1 MRGHKLQLIVLGVF
15 VALFLFYPLAHIL
28 TFSLHDNGE
37 LSFHFFKI
45 LATTDTYQ
53 DLIIHSLNIA
63 LVVTTI
69 CSLAAYIVAL
79 FLTRFNVPCKKFLTA
94 LLITPLIVPPFVGV
108 IGLKQ
113 LFGRLGSINLFLLN
127 KNILQDPI
135 DWLGS
140 NGLIG
145 VVALQSVHLMP
156 ILFLILRASLLNS
169 HQALEEAALMS
180 GATPLRT
187 LIKITLPLTLPG
199 WFAGAS
205 LVFIASFTDLGTPL
219 MFDYREVISV
229 QIFNMLS
236 DINANPVGY
245 SLVVFTCVI
254 SIILFTLSRSLF
266 LYGGFVPT
274 DKYSRRASYVPA
286 SKATGCLVGGLI
298 LTYGFIACLPQLS
311 LILTASSE
319 RWFMTVFPEKLTIDN
334 FLLVFSHPLTARSI
348 AISILLSILATFLTV
363 VLGFTSAHII
373 ARGSPVIS
381 SVVESISLVP
391 LAIPGLVFAFGFI
404 GAFAGTIID
413 NRVNPL
419 PLLVFAYT
427 IRRLPTLVRTTTAGF
442 QEANKS
448 LEDAAYTVGAGRY
461 QTMRQIV
468 FPLVKGHL
476 YAGALLTFAYSMIEV
491 SDSLFLALEEKYYPI
506 AKAMYALI
514 GRPDGIELASALGVI
529 VMATLGIIFYFSQK
543 LTGSNLKTLS
553 LTIGV
558 LAVTSP
564 HSPASAD
571 ELVLLSPH
579 WEGIRHEFSE
589 AFARSWKQKTGKGV
603 HFRWLDVG
611 GTSDIVKYVKSE
623 FKRNPNS
630 IGVDIFFGGG
640 IDSFLELERFGLL
653 TPANIDKNIL
663 QEIPADIAGSPLYS
677 RSHLWFANS
686 MSTFGILCNLDALK
700 LLRKPVPRTWR
711 DLARPVYHSYISAGD
726 PRKSGSMHAM
736 YEIILQGYGWEEGW
750 QIIYRI
756 ARNTRRFTN
765 NASQVGKEITTGEA
779 LCGIVID
786 TYANET
792 AKRVGES
799 HVSFILPEDFV
810 SVNGDGAAILR
821 GAPNNEVAQAF
832 AEFLLTK
839 EAQNLWY
846 GKKGIDGGPRK
857 YEIGKLSVLPSIYDT
872 VIPASLFRSNPF
884 RLPNILSYN
893 ASLASSRWNIL
904 NDLFGAFIVDPHTDL
919 KTLPLNK
926 VPNEPPISEEM
937 VRTLQTTTPWG
948 DNQSLRAH
956 TLAEWSTRAQRLTS
970 EPSSKSKVSRLF
982 LLILLIVLTLTWGSR
997 RLR

>member
-1 MRGHKLQLIVLGVF
+1 MRGHKPQLIVLGVF

-28 TFSLHDNGE
+28 MFSLQENGE
-37 LSFHFFKI
+37 LSLRFFKI
-45 LATTDTYQ
+45 LVSTDLYN
-53 DLIIHSLNIA
+53 DLIFHSLNIA

-69 CSLAAYIVAL
+69 CTLVAYIVAFL
-79 FLTRFNVPCKKFLTA
+79 LTRFNVPFKKFLTA
-94 LLITPLIVPPFVGV
+94 LVIMPLIVPPFVGV

-113 LFGRLGSINLFLLN
+113 LFGRLGSINLFLLHN
-127 KNILQDPI
+127 NILQEPI

-169 HQALEEAALMS
+169 HQALEEAALMA

-199 WFAGAS
+199 WFAGAT
-205 LVFIASFTDLGTPL
+205 LVFISSFTDLGTPL

-245 SLVVFTCVI
+245 SLVVFTCII
-254 SIILFTLSRSLF
+254 SIVLFTLSRSLF
-266 LYGGFVPT
+266 LYGGFVST
-274 DKYSRRASYVPA
+274 DKYTRRAPYIRA
-286 SKATGCLVGGLI
+286 SKGTAYLLGALI
-298 LTYGFIACLPQLS
+298 LTYGFIACTPQLS

-319 RWFMTVFPEKLTIDN
+319 RWFMTVLPEKLSIDN

-348 AISILLSILATFLTV
+348 AISILLSVLATLLTV
-363 VLGFTSAHII
+363 ILGFTSAHII
-373 ARGSPVIS
+373 SRGSPAVS
-381 SVVESISLVP
+381 SVVESISLIP

-404 GAFAGTIID
+404 GAFAGTVID
-413 NRVNPL
+413 NRINPL

-427 IRRLPTLVRTTTAGF
+427 IRRVPTLVRTSTAGF

-448 LEDAAYTVGAGRY
+448 LEDAAYTVGAGRF
-461 QTMRQIV
+461 QTMRQII
-468 FPLVKGHL
+468 FPLIRGHV

-514 GRPDGIELASALGVI
+514 GRPDGVELASALGVI
-529 VMATLGIIFYFSQK
+529 VMATLVTLFYFSQK
-543 LTGSNLKTLS
+543 LSGSNLKTLS
-553 LTIGV
+553 LSIGI
-558 LAVTSP
+558 LAAASP
-564 HSPASAD
+564 HCLASAD

-579 WEGIRHEFSE
+579 WEGIRQEFAE
-589 AFARSWKQKTGKGV
+589 AFSRSWEQRTGKKV
-603 HFRWLDVG
+603 DFRWLDVG

-623 FKRNPNS
+623 FKRTPDS

-640 IDSFLELERFGLL
+640 IDSFIELERFGLL
-653 TPANIDKNIL
+653 TRATIDKHIL
-663 QEIPADIAGSPLYS
+663 RQIPPSIAGAPLFS
-677 RSHLWFANS
+677 EFHLWFANS

-700 LLRKPVPRTWR
+700 LLRKPVPRTWA
-711 DLARPVYHSYISAGD
+711 DLANPVYHSYISAGD

-736 YEIILQGYGWEEGW
+736 YEIILQGYGWEKGW

-765 NASQVGKEITTGEA
+765 NASQVGKDITTGEA

-786 TYANET
+786 TYASET
-792 AKRVGES
+792 AKRIGES

-810 SVNGDGAAILR
+810 SVNGDAAAILR
-821 GAPNNEVAQAF
+821 GAPNMEVAQAF

-846 GKKGIDGGPRK
+846 GKKGENGGPRK

-872 VIPASLFRSNPF
+872 VTPASLFRSNPF
-884 RLPNILSYN
+884 HLQNILSYN

-904 NDLFGAFIVDPHTDL
+904 NDLFGAFIVDPHTNL
-919 KTLPLNK
+919 KILPVNK
-926 VPNEPPISEEM
+926 LPDGPPISEEM
-937 VRTLQTTTPWG
+937 MRTLQTTASWG

-956 TLAEWSTRAQRLTS
+956 TLAEWGTRAQRLTS
-970 EPSSKSKVSRLF
+970 DPSSENRVSRFPL
-982 LLILLIVLTLTWGSR
+982 LTLLLALILTWSSR
-997 RLR
+997 KLR